1 MFVRICST
9 VITFVMV
16 TAHYAYAQYP
26 VNLDKQLL
34 LNLVNDVRSKGC
46 NCGNNYRP
54 PAPPVTWNEKLEQAA
69 QNHSNNMYSKSF
81 FSHTGKDKSTVSS
94 RVAAVKYDWVICA
107 ENIGMKYKTEQ
118 AVIQAWANNP
128 SHCEN
133 IMNELLTEMG
143 VAIKG
148 SYWTMVLA
156 MPKK

>member
-1 MFVRICST
+1 M
-9 VITFVMV
+9 
-16 TAHYAYAQYP
+16 
-26 VNLDKQLL
+26 
-34 LNLVNDVRSKGC
+34 VNDIRSKGC
-46 NCGNNYRP
+46 NCGKNYRP
-54 PAPPVTWNEKLEQAA
+54 PAPPVKWNEKLEQAA
-69 QNHSNNMYSKSF
+69 QNHSNNMHSKSF
-81 FSHTGKDKSTVSS
+81 FSHTGKDGSTVSS
-94 RVAAVKYDWVICA
+94 RVAAVKYDWVLCA
-107 ENIGMKYKTEQ
+107 ENIGMRYKTEQ